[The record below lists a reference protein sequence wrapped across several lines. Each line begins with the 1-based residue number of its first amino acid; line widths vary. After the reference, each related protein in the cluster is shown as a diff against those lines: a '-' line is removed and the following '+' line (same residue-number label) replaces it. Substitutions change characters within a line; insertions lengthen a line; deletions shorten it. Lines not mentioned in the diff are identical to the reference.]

1 MTFQTTLHTLV
12 DGNDLTE
19 DEMVSSMTE
28 IMEGEVTDSHLAA
41 FLTALHMKGETVA
54 EIVGAARVMR
64 AKAEKLNIK
73 STPLVDTCGTGGD
86 GADTFNISTASALV
100 TAGAGVNVA
109 KHGNRAVSS
118 RSGSADVLKCL
129 GVNLDANLAT
139 VQRCVDE
146 AGLGFLFAPLMHK
159 AMKHAGGVRKE
170 LGFRTIFNL
179 LGPLTNPAN
188 AQAQVLGV
196 FDVKWVQPL
205 ATVLRD
211 LGCSRALVVHGSDG
225 LDEIT
230 LTGVSQIAELKNGE
244 VTSYSL
250 DPGELG
256 FEYCASDDLK
266 GGTPEE
272 NAAIIQEIL
281 NGEKGP
287 RRDIVVLNSA
297 AAIYVAGKA
306 DSLDL
311 GVQLAVNSIESGKAK
326 DKLKDLCRIS
336 HIKDVEYT

>member
-1 MTFQTTLHTLV
+1 MTFQTSLHSLV
-12 DGNDLTE
+12 AGNDLSE
-19 DEMVSSMTE
+19 DEMLSAMTQ
-28 IMEGEVTDSHLAA
+28 IMEGQVVDSQLAA
-41 FLTALHMKGETVA
+41 FLTALHIKGETVP

-64 AKAEKLNIK
+64 AKAEKLDIQA
-73 STPLVDTCGTGGD
+73 SPLVDTCGTGGD

-129 GVNLDANLAT
+129 GVNLDADLST
-139 VQRCVDE
+139 VKRCVDE
-146 AGLGFLFAPLMHK
+146 AGIGFLFAPLMHK

-205 ATVLRD
+205 AEVLRG
-211 LGCSRALVVHGSDG
+211 LGSSHALVVHGSDG

-230 LTGVSQIAELKNGE
+230 LTGESQVAELKNGE
-244 VTSYSL
+244 VASYSI
-250 DPGELG
+250 DPGKLG
-256 FEYCASDDLK
+256 FKYCGADDIK
-266 GGTPEE
+266 GGTPDE
-272 NAAIIQEIL
+272 NATVIQKIL
-281 NGEKGP
+281 DGEAGP
-287 RRDIVVLNSA
+287 RRDILVINSA

-306 DSLDL
+306 DSLEL
-311 GVQLAVNSIESGKAK
+311 GVQLAINSIESGKARE
-326 DKLKDLCRIS
+326 KLQMLCDIS
-336 HIKDVEYT
+336 NS

>member
-73 STPLVDTCGTGGD
+73 STSLVDTCGTGGD

-205 ATVLRD
+205 AEVLRD

-230 LTGVSQIAELKNGE
+230 LTGVSQVTELKNGE

-287 RRDIVVLNSA
+287 KRDIVVVNSA

-311 GVQLAVNSIESGKAK
+311 AVQLAVNSIESGKAR
-326 DKLKDLCRIS
+326 DKLQDLCRITNS
-336 HIKDVEYT
+336 

>member
-205 ATVLRD
+205 AEVLRG
-211 LGCSRALVVHGSDG
+211 LGCSRALVVHGADG

-230 LTGVSQIAELKNGE
+230 LTGVSQVAELKIGE

-287 RRDIVVLNSA
+287 KRDIVVVNSA

-311 GVQLAVNSIESGKAK
+311 AVQLAVNSIESGKAR
-326 DKLKDLCRIS
+326 DKLQDLCRITNS
-336 HIKDVEYT
+336 

>member
-1 MTFQTTLHTLV
+1 MTFQATLDTLA
-12 DGNDLTE
+12 DGSDLTE
-19 DEMVSSMTE
+19 DEMVASMTA
-28 IMEGEVTDSHLAA
+28 IMQGEVADSQLAT
-41 FLTALHMKGETVA
+41 FLTALQAKGETVA

-64 AKAEKLNIK
+64 AKAEKLDIK
-73 STPLVDTCGTGGD
+73 STSLVDTCGTGGD

-100 TAGAGVNVA
+100 TAGAGVTVA

-139 VQRCVDE
+139 VKRCVDE

-159 AMKHAGGVRKE
+159 AMKHAAGVRKK
-170 LGFRTIFNL
+170 LGVRTIFNL

-205 ATVLRD
+205 AEVLCG

-230 LTGVSQIAELKNGE
+230 LTGVSQVAELKNGE
-244 VTSYSL
+244 VTSYNL
-250 DPGELG
+250 DPAELG
-256 FEYCASDDLK
+256 FDYCTSADLK

-272 NAAIIQEIL
+272 NAAIIQGIL
-281 NGEKGP
+281 NGEKGAK
-287 RRDIVVLNSA
+287 RDIVVLNSA
-297 AAIYVAGKA
+297 AAIYVGGKA
-306 DSLDL
+306 DSLEQ
-311 GVQLAVNSIESGKAK
+311 GARLAVNSIESGKAR
-326 DKLKDLCRIS
+326 DKLKDLCRITNS
-336 HIKDVEYT
+336 

>member
-1 MTFQTTLHTLV
+1 MTFQMTLDTLA

-19 DEMVSSMTE
+19 DEMVASMTA
-28 IMEGEVTDSHLAA
+28 IMQGEVADSQLAT
-41 FLTALHMKGETVA
+41 FLTALQAKGETVA

-64 AKAEKLNIK
+64 AKAEKLDIK
-73 STPLVDTCGTGGD
+73 STSLVDTCGTGGD

-100 TAGAGVNVA
+100 TAGAGVTVA

-118 RSGSADVLKCL
+118 RSGSADVLKCM

-139 VQRCVDE
+139 VQRCVDG

-159 AMKHAGGVRKE
+159 AMKHAAGVRKK
-170 LGFRTIFNL
+170 LGVRTIFNL

-205 ATVLRD
+205 AEVLCG

-230 LTGVSQIAELKNGE
+230 LTGVSQVAELKNGE
-244 VTSYSL
+244 VTSYNL
-250 DPGELG
+250 DPAELG
-256 FEYCASDDLK
+256 FDYCTSADLK

-272 NAAIIQEIL
+272 NAAIIQGIL
-281 NGEKGP
+281 NGEKGAK
-287 RRDIVVLNSA
+287 RDIVVLNSA
-297 AAIYVAGKA
+297 AAIYVGGKA
-306 DSLDL
+306 DSLEQ
-311 GVQLAVNSIESGKAK
+311 GARLAVNSIESGKAR
-326 DKLKDLCRIS
+326 DKLKDLCRITNS
-336 HIKDVEYT
+336 

>member
-28 IMEGEVTDSHLAA
+28 IMEGEVTDSQLAA
-41 FLTALHMKGETVA
+41 FLTALHIKGETVA

-100 TAGAGVNVA
+100 TAGAGVKVA

-205 ATVLRD
+205 AEVLRD

-230 LTGVSQIAELKNGE
+230 LTGVSQVAELKNGE

-311 GVQLAVNSIESGKAK
+311 GVQLAVNSIESGKAE